1 MDVNSNVPDK
11 YEISD
16 KSIERLKR
24 KIIIKENENLKTR
37 EKSDPQ
43 MVAWIKKTIEEEAQC
58 YFNR

>member
-1 MDVNSNVPDK
+1 MENNISTNE
-11 YEISD
+11 YEINER
-16 KSIERLKR
+16 SIERLKR

-43 MVAWIKKTIEEEAQC
+43 MVAWIKKAIEEEAQC